1 MNKNDFIY
9 IDHLLDSMAKIE
21 KYTDSLTIHDFIE
34 DELIQDGVI
43 RNFEIIGEATKHLS
57 KDFRDN
63 YSDIPS
69 KQISGNRDILI
80 HDYLGVDIY
89 AVWETIE
96 TNLPPLKRQLL
107 LIKNKTQE
115 N

>member
-1 MNKNDFIY
+1 MIKD
-9 IDHLLDSMAKIE
+9 DLLYVEHILESITKIE
-21 KYTDSLTIHDFIE
+21 KYTDSLTIHEFVE
-34 DELIQDGVI
+34 NELIQDGVI

-63 YSDIPS
+63 YSDIPW
-69 KQISGNRDILI
+69 KQIAGMRDILI
-80 HDYLGVDIY
+80 HDYLGIDIY

-107 LIKNKTQE
+107 SIKK
-115 N
+115 